1 MEKPWPVNAAEFGA
15 RKDAARAKL
24 SLIGQEIA
32 RTVEAVAVELSTIP
46 KKLQAA
52 RAYPDTVK
60 DITQQLKRLFP
71 KHFLLSVN
79 EERLRHYVRYVKAV
93 NVRLDK
99 LRNDPA
105 RDAQKLQ
112 EWNQLAVPYY
122 RELAARRGQADERL
136 TDFGWLLEELRVSFF
151 AQELR
156 TSVPVSVK
164 RLSRVWESI
173 RRL

>member
-1 MEKPWPVNAAEFGA
+1 M
-15 RKDAARAKL
+15 
-24 SLIGQEIA
+24 
-32 RTVEAVAVELSTIP
+32 
-46 KKLQAA
+46 
-52 RAYPDTVK
+52 
-60 DITQQLKRLFP
+60 
-71 KHFLLSVN
+71 N

-122 RELAARRGQADERL
+122 RELAARRGQADDRL

-164 RLSRVWESI
+164 RLMRVWESI